1 MNLKNCI
8 LILDNR
14 LREIMKKNWL
24 IIVLLGLMVFTA
36 CSKVD
41 TPNVPTEEGPT
52 QEELDKEA
60 YEKLVEERRLLEET
74 RKTELGEFY
83 VPLPAIDQENEL
95 VTVEAKALYVTSN
108 VAGFPFNLDDIEYY
122 KNYILALK
130 NGESFDESRLDQV
143 NKLEKILG
151 IVEATEINAL
161 VIDVKN
167 DEGLVAWKSDVE
179 IVNRVGSNWNTPMK
193 DFDTLM
199 NYLKEKEIYTIAR
212 IVAFKDP
219 FFAKNNPDHA
229 IQLNSGGVYLDRSGF
244 AWVNPFDQYVWDYV
258 ISVSQEAALRGFDE
272 IQYDY
277 VRFPDNAKYYNPIT
291 YFPGRNDRD
300 KDEAIRDFLLY
311 AREKLDPYNVHVS
324 ADVFGVVT
332 HSWDDKPEDIGQT
345 WRMIA
350 NSTEY
355 ICPMIYPSHYG
366 SGFYGFNV
374 PDQYPYEVVRTAL
387 LEALER
393 NAAQRNPAII
403 RSWYQGF
410 TATWVKGYIPYEED
424 AIGKQIAAGV
434 ELGLNEYIIW
444 NASNTYYPLS
454 FFYEDKINSNVRV
467 EGEDILERTPE
478 EALKRYLDAQLFK
491 RYSHQYLLTP
501 MDDRAEDYDEFSSAI
516 MESEFVLKNYE
527 ILSVNKNEDNT
538 YTAQVNAKY
547 SSKEGTA
554 TLENASYTIILEKD
568 VYKIKPVE
576 LNWSQE

>member
-41 TPNVPTEEGPT
+41 NPDNPVEEGPT

-151 IVEATEINAL
+151 IAEATEINAL

-300 KDEAIRDFLLY
+300 KDQAIQDFLLY

>member
-8 LILDNR
+8 LIQGNR

-24 IIVLLGLMVFTA
+24 IIILLGFIVLTA

-41 TPNVPTEEGPT
+41 NPVEEGPT
-52 QEELDKEA
+52 QEELDQEA
-60 YEKLVEERRLLEET
+60 YEKMVEERRLLEET

-151 IVEATEINAL
+151 IAEATEINAL

-167 DEGLVAWKSDVE
+167 DEGLVAWKSDIE

-229 IQLNSGGVYLDRSGF
+229 IQLNSGGIYLDRSGF

>member
-24 IIVLLGLMVFTA
+24 IIILLGFIVLTA

-41 TPNVPTEEGPT
+41 NPDNPVEEGPT
-52 QEELDKEA
+52 QEELDQEA
-60 YEKLVEERRLLEET
+60 YEKMVEERRLLEET

-130 NGESFDESRLDQV
+130 NGETFDESRLDQV

-151 IVEATEINAL
+151 IAEATEINAL

-167 DEGLVAWKSDVE
+167 DEGLVAWNSDIE

-199 NYLKEKEIYTIAR
+199 SYLKEKGIYTIAR

-219 FFAKNNPDHA
+219 YFAKSNSDHA

-258 ISVSQEAALRGFDE
+258 IAISQEAALRGFDE

-300 KDEAIRDFLLY
+300 KDQAIQDFLLY

-366 SGFYGFNV
+366 SGFYGFKV

-516 MESEFVLKNYE
+516 IESEFVLKNYE

>member
-1 MNLKNCI
+1 
-8 LILDNR
+8 
-14 LREIMKKNWL
+14 MKKNWL

-151 IVEATEINAL
+151 IAEATEINAL

-516 MESEFVLKNYE
+516 IESEFVLKNYE

>member
-1 MNLKNCI
+1 
-8 LILDNR
+8 
-14 LREIMKKNWL
+14 MKKNWL

-41 TPNVPTEEGPT
+41 NPDNPVEEGPT

-74 RKTELGEFY
+74 RKAELGEFY

-151 IVEATEINAL
+151 IAEATEINAL

-229 IQLNSGGVYLDRSGF
+229 IQLNSGGIYLDRSGF

-516 MESEFVLKNYE
+516 IESEFVLKNYE
-527 ILSVNKNEDNT
+527 ILSVNKNEDST

>member
-1 MNLKNCI
+1 
-8 LILDNR
+8 
-14 LREIMKKNWL
+14 MKK
-24 IIVLLGLMVFTA
+24 VLLFTTLIGLMLLSA

-41 TPNVPTEEGPT
+41 EPNVPPIDGPK

-60 YEKLVEERRLLEET
+60 LEKKIEERRLLEEE
-74 RKTELGEFY
+74 RKAELGEFY
-83 VPLPAIDQENEL
+83 VPLPALDQENDL
-95 VTVEAKALYVTSN
+95 VTVEAKALYMTSN

-122 KNYILALK
+122 KNYVLALK
-130 NGESFDESRLDQV
+130 DGQTFDESRLDQV

-151 IVEATEINAL
+151 IAEASEINAI

-167 DEGLVAWKSDVE
+167 DEGLVAWKSDIQ
-179 IVNRVGSNWNTPMK
+179 IVNSVGSNWNTPMK
-193 DFDTLM
+193 DFPTLM
-199 NYLKEKEIYTIAR
+199 NYLKEKGIYTIAR
-212 IVAFKDP
+212 VVAFKDP

-229 IQLNSGGVYLDRSGF
+229 IQLSAGGVYLDKAGY
-244 AWVNPFDQYVWDYV
+244 AWVNPFDEFIWKYVV
-258 ISVSQEAALRGFDE
+258 AISQEAALRGFDE

-277 VRFPDNAKYYNPIT
+277 VRFPDNAKHYNPIT

-311 AREKLDPYNVHVS
+311 AREKLKPYNVHVS

-345 WRMIA
+345 WRLIA

-355 ICPMIYPSHYG
+355 ISPMIYPSHYG

-393 NAAQRNPAII
+393 NAAQKDPAII

-410 TATWVKGYIPYEED
+410 TASWVKGYITYQEE

-444 NASNTYYPLS
+444 SSTNTYYPLS
-454 FFYEDKINSNVRV
+454 FFYHDTVNMNKRV

-478 EALKRYLDAQLFK
+478 EALKRYLDAQIFK
-491 RYSHQYLLTP
+491 RYSHQYLLTTI
-501 MDDRAEDYDEFSSAI
+501 DDRAEDYDEFVKPI
-516 MESEFVLKNYE
+516 IDSEFVLKNYE
-527 ILSVNKNEDNT
+527 IISITKNEDNT

-547 SSKEGTA
+547 SSINGTA
-554 TLENASYTIILEKD
+554 TLENASYTIVLEKD
-568 VYKIKPVE
+568 VYKVKPVE
-576 LNWSQE
+576 LNWIKE

>member
-1 MNLKNCI
+1 
-8 LILDNR
+8 
-14 LREIMKKNWL
+14 MKRVL
-24 IIVLLGLMVFTA
+24 IISALIGIMLFTA
-36 CSKVD
+36 CSKIEEPETPVD
-41 TPNVPTEEGPT
+41 EGPT
-52 QEELDKEA
+52 QEELDQEA
-60 YEKLVEERRLLEET
+60 LQKKIEERRLLEEE
-74 RKTELGEFY
+74 RKVELGEFY
-83 VPLPAIDQENEL
+83 VPLPALDVDNEL

-108 VAGFPFNLDDIEYY
+108 VAGFPFNLEDIEYY
-122 KNYILALK
+122 KNYVLALK
-130 NGESFDESRLDQV
+130 NGETFDESRLDQV

-151 IVEATEINAL
+151 IAEASEINAL

-167 DEGLVAWKSDVE
+167 DEGLVAWKSDIE

-193 DFDTLM
+193 NFDTLM

-219 FFAKNNPDHA
+219 YFAKNNPDHA
-229 IQLNSGGVYLDRSGF
+229 IQLSAGGVYHDKSGF
-244 AWVNPFDQYVWDYV
+244 AWVNPFDEYIWKYVV
-258 ISVSQEAALRGFDE
+258 SVSQEAALRGFDE

-277 VRFPDNAKYYNPIT
+277 VRFPDNAKYYNQIT

-300 KDEAIRDFLLY
+300 KDEAIRDFLLF
-311 AREKLDPYNVHVS
+311 ARESLEPYNVHVS

-345 WRMIA
+345 WRMVA

-393 NAAQRNPAII
+393 NAAQRDPAII

-454 FFYEDKINSNVRV
+454 FFYEDKINPNIRV
-467 EGEDILERTPE
+467 EGEDILERTAE

-501 MDDRAEDYDEFSSAI
+501 MDDRSEDYDVFSNALI
-516 MESEFVLKNYE
+516 ESEFVLKNYE
-527 ILSVNKNEDNT
+527 VLSVSKNDDGT

-547 SSKEGTA
+547 SSKNGTA
-554 TLENASYTIILEKD
+554 TLENTSYTIVLEKD
-568 VYKIKPVE
+568 VYKVKPVE
-576 LNWSQE
+576 LTWIQE

>member
-151 IVEATEINAL
+151 IAEATEINAL

-258 ISVSQEAALRGFDE
+258 ISISQEAALRGFDE

-516 MESEFVLKNYE
+516 IESEFVLKNYE
-527 ILSVNKNEDNT
+527 ILSVNKNEDST

>member
-366 SGFYGFNV
+366 YGFYGFNV

-478 EALKRYLDAQLFK
+478 DALKRYLDAQLFK

>member
-41 TPNVPTEEGPT
+41 NPDNPVEEGPT
-52 QEELDKEA
+52 QEELDQEA
-60 YEKLVEERRLLEET
+60 YEKMVEERRLLEET

-151 IVEATEINAL
+151 IAEATEINAL

-167 DEGLVAWKSDVE
+167 DEGLVAWKSDIE

-229 IQLNSGGVYLDRSGF
+229 IQLNSGGIYLDRSGF

-516 MESEFVLKNYE
+516 IESEFVLKNYE

>member
-1 MNLKNCI
+1 MKN
-8 LILDNR
+8 
-14 LREIMKKNWL
+14 
-24 IIVLLGLMVFTA
+24 VLLSITLIGMMMFSA

-41 TPNVPTEEGPT
+41 EPETPVDEGPT
-52 QEELDKEA
+52 QEELDQEA
-60 YEKLVEERRLLEET
+60 LQKKIEERRLLEEE
-74 RKTELGEFY
+74 RKLELGEFY
-83 VPLPAIDQENEL
+83 VPLPSLDTDNEL

-108 VAGFPFNLDDIEYY
+108 VAGFPFNLEDIEYY
-122 KNYILALK
+122 KNYVLALK
-130 NGESFDESRLDQV
+130 NNESFDESKLDQV

-151 IVEATEINAL
+151 IAEATEINAL

-167 DEGLVAWKSDVE
+167 DEGLIAWKSDIE

-199 NYLKEKEIYTIAR
+199 NYLNEKEIYTIAR

-219 FFAKNNPDHA
+219 YFAKNNPDHA
-229 IQLNSGGVYLDRSGF
+229 IQLSAGGVYHDKSGF
-244 AWVNPFDQYVWDYV
+244 AWVNPFDEYIWKYV

-311 AREKLDPYNVHVS
+311 AREKLEPYNVHVS

-332 HSWDDKPEDIGQT
+332 HSWDDTPEDIGQT
-345 WRMIA
+345 WRMVA

-393 NAAQRNPAII
+393 NAAQRDPAII

-454 FFYEDKINSNVRV
+454 FFYEDKINPNVRV
-467 EGEDILERTPE
+467 EGEDILERTAE
-478 EALKRYLDAQLFK
+478 EALKRFLDAQLFK

-501 MDDRAEDYDEFSSAI
+501 MDDRDDDYDVFSGALK
-516 MESEFVLKNYE
+516 ESEFVLKNYE
-527 ILSVNKNEDNT
+527 VLSVNKNDDGT

-547 SSKEGTA
+547 SSKNGTA
-554 TLENASYTIILEKD
+554 TLENASYTIVLEKD
-568 VYKIKPVE
+568 VFKVKPVE
-576 LNWSQE
+576 LNWIQE

>member
-1 MNLKNCI
+1 
-8 LILDNR
+8 
-14 LREIMKKNWL
+14 MKKYLLINL
-24 IIVLLGLMVFTA
+24 IILSILFSA
-36 CSKVD
+36 CSKQEPE
-41 TPNVPTEEGPT
+41 TPIEEGPT
-52 QEELDKEA
+52 QEEIDAQELAQKI
-60 YEKLVEERRLLEET
+60 EERRVLEEQ
-74 RKTELGEFY
+74 RKLDLGEFY
-83 VPLPAIDQENEL
+83 VPLPSLEVPNDL
-95 VTVEAKALYVTSN
+95 VTAEAKALYVTSN
-108 VAGFPFNLDDIEYY
+108 VAGFEFNLDDIEYY
-122 KNYILALK
+122 KNYILALS
-130 NGESFDESRLDQV
+130 GQSGQSVDESRLDQV

-151 IVEATEINAL
+151 IAEATEINAL

-167 DEGLVAWKSDVE
+167 DEGLVAWNSDIE
-179 IVNRVGSNWNTPMK
+179 IVNSVGSNWNSPLK
-193 DFDTLM
+193 NFENLM
-199 NYLKEKEIYTIAR
+199 TYLKEKEIYTIAR

-219 FFAKNNPDHA
+219 YFAKNNPDHA
-229 IQLNSGGVYLDRSGF
+229 IQLSAGGVYKDKAGF
-244 AWVNPFDQYVWDYV
+244 AWVNPFDDYIWKYVV
-258 ISVSQEAALRGFDE
+258 AVSQEAALRGFDE

-277 VRFPDNAKYYNPIT
+277 VRFPDNAGHYNPIT

-300 KDEAIRDFLLY
+300 KDEAIRDFLLF
-311 AREKLDPYNVHVS
+311 ARESLKPYNVHVS

-366 SGFYGFNV
+366 SGFYGYAV
-374 PDQYPYEVVRTAL
+374 PDQYPYEIVRTAL

-393 NAAQRNPAII
+393 NAAQKDPAII

-410 TATWVKGYIPYEED
+410 TATWVKGNILYEED

-454 FFYEDKINSNVRV
+454 FFYEDKVNKNVRV

-478 EALKRYLDAQLFK
+478 EALKRYLDAQIFK

-501 MDDRAEDYDEFSSAI
+501 IDKRSEDYDIFS
-516 MESEFVLKNYE
+516 ESIKSTEIVLKNYE
-527 ILSVNKNEDNT
+527 VLSITKNEDNT
-538 YTAQVNAKY
+538 FTALVNANY
-547 SSKEGTA
+547 SSTQGKA

-568 VYKIKPVE
+568 VYKVIQPE
-576 LNWSQE
+576 LSWVSE

>member
-1 MNLKNCI
+1 
-8 LILDNR
+8 
-14 LREIMKKNWL
+14 MKKNWL
-24 IIVLLGLMVFTA
+24 IIVLLGLRVFTA

-41 TPNVPTEEGPT
+41 NPDNPVEEGPT
-52 QEELDKEA
+52 QEELDQEA
-60 YEKLVEERRLLEET
+60 YEKMVEERRLLEET

-151 IVEATEINAL
+151 IAEATEINAL

-199 NYLKEKEIYTIAR
+199 SYLKEKGIYTIAR

-300 KDEAIRDFLLY
+300 KDEAIQDFLLY

-516 MESEFVLKNYE
+516 IESEFVLKNYE

>member
-151 IVEATEINAL
+151 IAEATEINAL

>member
-1 MNLKNCI
+1 
-8 LILDNR
+8 
-14 LREIMKKNWL
+14 MKK
-24 IIVLLGLMVFTA
+24 VLLSTALIGFMLFSA
-36 CSKVD
+36 CSRVEEVE
-41 TPNVPTEEGPT
+41 TPIDDNPIK
-52 QEELDKEA
+52 EELDQET
-60 YEKLVEERRLLEET
+60 YEKMVEERRLLEEE
-74 RKTELGEFY
+74 RKIELGEFY
-83 VPLPAIDQENEL
+83 VPLPSLDDNNDL
-95 VTVEAKALYVTSN
+95 VTVEAKALYMTSN
-108 VAGFPFNLDDIEYY
+108 VAGFPFNLEDIEYY

-167 DEGLVAWKSDVE
+167 DEGLVAWKSNIE
-179 IVNRVGSNWNTPMK
+179 IVNRVGSNWNTPMR
-193 DFDTLM
+193 DFETLM

-219 FFAKNNPDHA
+219 FFAKKNPDHA
-229 IQLNSGGVYLDRSGF
+229 IQLSAGGVYHDNSGF
-244 AWVNPFDQYVWDYV
+244 AWVNPFDEYIWKYVV
-258 ISVSQEAALRGFDE
+258 SVSQEAALRGFDE

-291 YFPGRNDRD
+291 YFPGRNNRD

-311 AREKLDPYNVHVS
+311 AREHLKPYNVHIS

-332 HSWDDKPEDIGQT
+332 YSWDDKPEDIGQT

-355 ICPMIYPSHYG
+355 ISPMIYPSHYG

-387 LEALER
+387 KEALER

-410 TATWVKGYIPYEED
+410 TAKWVKGYIPYEED

-454 FFYEDKINSNVRV
+454 FFYEDKINPNIRV

-478 EALKRYLDAQLFK
+478 IALKRFLDAQLFK
-491 RYSHQYLLTP
+491 RFSHQYLLTP
-501 MDDRAEDYDEFSSAI
+501 IDDRADDYDEFSNALR
-516 MESEFVLKNYE
+516 ETEFVLKNYE
-527 ILSVNKNEDNT
+527 ILSINANNDGT

-547 SSKEGTA
+547 SSKNGTA
-554 TLENASYTIILEKD
+554 TLENASYTIVLEKD

-576 LNWSQE
+576 LNWIQE

>member
-41 TPNVPTEEGPT
+41 NPDNPVEEGPT

-151 IVEATEINAL
+151 IAEATEINAL

-229 IQLNSGGVYLDRSGF
+229 IQLNSGGIYLDRSGF

-467 EGEDILERTPE
+467 EGEDILKRTPE

>member
-151 IVEATEINAL
+151 IAEATEINAL

-300 KDEAIRDFLLY
+300 KDQAIQDFLLY

>member
-151 IVEATEINAL
+151 IAEATEINAL

-366 SGFYGFNV
+366 YGFYGFNV

-501 MDDRAEDYDEFSSAI
+501 MDDRAEDYDEFSSTI
-516 MESEFVLKNYE
+516 IESEFVLKNYE
-527 ILSVNKNEDNT
+527 ILSVNKNEDST

>member
-151 IVEATEINAL
+151 IAEATEINAL

-300 KDEAIRDFLLY
+300 KDEAIQDFLLY

-366 SGFYGFNV
+366 SGFYGFKV

-516 MESEFVLKNYE
+516 IESEFVLKNYE

>member
-1 MNLKNCI
+1 
-8 LILDNR
+8 

-41 TPNVPTEEGPT
+41 NPDNPVEEGPT
-52 QEELDKEA
+52 QEELDQEA
-60 YEKLVEERRLLEET
+60 YEKMVEERRLLEET

-151 IVEATEINAL
+151 IAEATEINAL

-300 KDEAIRDFLLY
+300 KDQAIQDFLLY

-366 SGFYGFNV
+366 SGFYGFKV

-516 MESEFVLKNYE
+516 IESEFVLMNYE

>member
-1 MNLKNCI
+1 
-8 LILDNR
+8 
-14 LREIMKKNWL
+14 MKKILL
-24 IIVLLGLMVFTA
+24 IITLIALMMLSA

-41 TPNVPTEEGPT
+41 ESENPNVDKPT

-60 YEKLVEERRLLEET
+60 QAKKIEERRLLEEE
-74 RKTELGEFY
+74 RKLDLGEFY

-95 VTVEAKALYVTSN
+95 VTVEAKALYMTSN

-122 KNYILALK
+122 KNYVLALK

-151 IVEATEINAL
+151 IAEATEINAL

-167 DEGLVAWKSDVE
+167 DEGLVAWKSDIE
-179 IVNRVGSNWNTPMK
+179 IVNTVGSNWNTPMK
-193 DFDTLM
+193 DFTTLM

-219 FFAKNNPDHA
+219 YFAKKNPDHA
-229 IQLNSGGVYLDRSGF
+229 IQLSSGGVYLDKAGF
-244 AWVNPFDQYVWDYV
+244 AWVNPFDEYVWKYV
-258 ISVSQEAALRGFDE
+258 VAVSQEAALRGFDE

-277 VRFPDNAKYYNPIT
+277 VRFPDNAKHYNPIT

-300 KDEAIRDFLLY
+300 KDEAIQDFLLY
-311 AREKLDPYNVHVS
+311 AREKLEPYNVHIS

-393 NAAQRNPAII
+393 NAAQKNPAII

-410 TATWVKGYIPYEED
+410 TATWVKGYIPYQED

-444 NASNTYYPLS
+444 NSSNTYYPLS
-454 FFYEDKINSNVRV
+454 FFYEDKVNMNKRV
-467 EGEDILERTPE
+467 EREDILERSAE
-478 EALKRYLDAQLFK
+478 EALRRYLDAQLFK

-501 MDDRAEDYDEFSSAI
+501 MDDRVDDYDEFSKAI
-516 MESEFVLKNYE
+516 IGSEFVLKNYE
-527 ILSVNKNEDNT
+527 VLSVNKNEDNT

-547 SSKEGTA
+547 SSINGTA

-568 VYKIKPVE
+568 VYKVKPVE
-576 LNWSQE
+576 LNWVKE

>member
-1 MNLKNCI
+1 
-8 LILDNR
+8 
-14 LREIMKKNWL
+14 MKKNWL

-151 IVEATEINAL
+151 IAEATEINAL

-366 SGFYGFNV
+366 YGFYGFNV

-516 MESEFVLKNYE
+516 IESEFVLKNYE

>member
-52 QEELDKEA
+52 QEELDQEA
-60 YEKLVEERRLLEET
+60 YEKMVEERRLLEET

-151 IVEATEINAL
+151 IAEATEINAL

-258 ISVSQEAALRGFDE
+258 IAISQEAALRGFDE

-300 KDEAIRDFLLY
+300 KDQAIQDFLLY

-366 SGFYGFNV
+366 SGFYGFKV

>member
-151 IVEATEINAL
+151 IAEATEINAL

-516 MESEFVLKNYE
+516 IESEFVLKNYE

>member
-1 MNLKNCI
+1 
-8 LILDNR
+8 
-14 LREIMKKNWL
+14 MKKNWL

-151 IVEATEINAL
+151 IAEATEINAL

-366 SGFYGFNV
+366 YGFYGFNV

-501 MDDRAEDYDEFSSAI
+501 MDDRAEDYDEFSSTI
-516 MESEFVLKNYE
+516 IESEFVLKNYE
-527 ILSVNKNEDNT
+527 ILSVNKNEDST

>member
-151 IVEATEINAL
+151 IAEATEINAL

-516 MESEFVLKNYE
+516 IESEFVLKNYE
-527 ILSVNKNEDNT
+527 ILSVNKNEDST

>member
-36 CSKVD
+36 YSKVD

-151 IVEATEINAL
+151 IAEATEINAL

-199 NYLKEKEIYTIAR
+199 SYLKEKEIYTIAR

-291 YFPGRNDRD
+291 HFPGRNDRD

-516 MESEFVLKNYE
+516 IESEFVLKNYE